1 MGTTSLASLPP
12 AHQPL
17 SRAETLNIVKELK
30 EKNEDFEYYPTT
42 ADQLLAITND
52 VKAILE
58 THEFKGTT
66 IKLLDVGAGCGSA
79 LLSLANGLSGLGYDC
94 DMFAIEKATT
104 HIKTYAAKNITLLGT
119 EFKETN
125 FITKSADIAFT
136 NCPYSELEPWMATLI
151 SQMNFRLMYAIM
163 PERWQESPLIKQAI
177 KQRCIVDVKVI
188 ATSDF
193 LDAHRQA
200 RAKVHVVRLAFENFE
215 EDTKKW
221 KAFGIHDYTPKV
233 GDGMTNS
240 FQLFLG
246 ELGLKKSV
254 SATNAFYE
262 SRVKESIAAKLTEEG
277 SESLA
282 LVESKGVVHALIDN
296 YERDLKHIVGQ
307 YRKIGELDAEI
318 LSELGVDLT
327 SVHKGLQ
334 EKLYGYRAVYWDYLF
349 DYLDTLKERLTNKH
363 RTELLNALNQNGLD
377 FTYLNAVYIIDY
389 AVTAS
394 NERMEQ
400 SLVDVFKDLTSE
412 QSIARHYKS
421 NEHVYSDSWRHNSDR
436 LNMGARFALDYRF
449 IYSGYKNFSAS
460 KDGLDS
466 SAVSFI
472 GDLMVI
478 MRLLGYSNLNTDKEL
493 AEVEA
498 GESVCVRGNSPQGKE
513 QTLIQMRFHKNGS
526 RHLKWDQELMLRFN
540 VTVSRLLGWVRSKE
554 DYERETGAEQPI
566 SHEIWS
572 ARDNL
577 QLHSSAVLRLVN
589 HSPF

>member
-1 MGTTSLASLPP
+1 MRSTSLSSLPP
-12 AHQPL
+12 ANQPL
-17 SRAETLNIVKELK
+17 SRAQTLNIVRELK

-136 NCPYSELEPWMATLI
+136 NCPYSELEAWMVTLI

-200 RAKVHVVRLAFENFE
+200 RVKVHVVRLAFENFE

-221 KAFGIHDYTPKV
+221 KAFGIHDYTPRV

-254 SATNAFYE
+254 SATNTFYE
-262 SRVKESIAAKLTEEG
+262 SRVKESIEAKLTEEG
-277 SESLA
+277 SESFA
-282 LVESKGVVHALIDN
+282 LVESKGVVHALIEN

-327 SVHKGLQ
+327 AVHKGLQ

-389 AVTAS
+389 AVTAA

-400 SLVDVFKDLTSE
+400 SLVDVFKDLTCE

-478 MRLLGYSNLNTDKEL
+478 TRLLGYSNLNADKDL

-498 GESVCVRGNSPQGKE
+498 GELVCIRGNSPQGKE

-540 VTVSRLLGWVRSKE
+540 VIVSRLLGWVRSKE
-554 DYERETGAEQPI
+554 DYERETDAALPI
-566 SHEIWS
+566 SHGIWS

-589 HSPF
+589 NSPS